1 MTQPEKSNIAIQQL
15 NLGYHQVQDR
25 LLFRVGLSDDT
36 ELALWLT
43 HRMARLMWQ
52 LLNNEAHLPQPQQ
65 AEATASP
72 EAAVLAFKQEAQAVE
87 TLQALDFE
95 TAYTPRQEVMQQGPS
110 LVTELTL
117 IKPEHA
123 SALLEMHC
131 EDGLNVAL
139 NLNQDSVLAICNM
152 LQLTTKDAA
161 WDIGASSSAVANAV
175 VIHPT
180 SKQVLH

>member
-1 MTQPEKSNIAIQQL
+1 MTQPEKSNVAIQQL
-15 NLGYHQVQDR
+15 NLGYNPVQDR

-43 HRMARLMWQ
+43 HRMAKRLWQ
-52 LLNNEAHLPQPQQ
+52 LLNNEAHLPQSQTVEQLP
-65 AEATASP
+65 A
-72 EAAVLAFKQEAQAVE
+72 AAVQAFKQEAQALE
-87 TLQALDFE
+87 TLQTLDFE

-117 IKPEHA
+117 TKPEHA

-131 EDGLNVAL
+131 EGDLNVAL
-139 NLNQDSVLAICNM
+139 NLNHDSVLAICNM
-152 LQLTTKDAA
+152 LQLTCKDAA
-161 WDIGASSSAVANAV
+161 WDIGAVANVEANQV
-175 VIHPT
+175 HIKAT